1 MSIGGDSMKKLLA
14 IVLATV
20 CVLSFSAC
28 DSDKNNSSEDQTKT
42 STATTATTE
51 PTTTTTTKKTTPTT
65 TTKKA
70 TTTTTALETMY
81 TFDFLFNTDY
91 LVFQDS
97 LAWNMNKRKVE
108 QKDTRSSTDLD
119 GGSGIIYSQ
128 MDKDYDEYVD
138 YVYLYEDEKLKA
150 YFVMLDEITDA
161 YDSVLY
167 YDYYV
172 TYRDIIK
179 AKYGAWESETI
190 TWSDEEYKNDK
201 AMWNTAFGL
210 GDFSIKTVW
219 HLQDQTIVMNWGI
232 DSMSTTFCTPEYESL
247 L

>member
-1 MSIGGDSMKKLLA
+1 MKKILA
-14 IVLATV
+14 IVLAAV

-28 DSDKNNSSEDQTKT
+28 DSDNGSSESSTTT
-42 STATTATTE
+42 STTTTSTTAEST
-51 PTTTTTTKKTTPTT
+51 TTTTTTKKQTT
-65 TTKKA
+65 TTKK
-70 TTTTTALETMY
+70 TTTTTTTTTPETMY
-81 TFDFLFNTDY
+81 TFDYLFNTDY
-91 LVFQDS
+91 LVMPDGIT
-97 LAWNMNKRKVE
+97 WNMNKRKVE

-119 GGSGIIYSQ
+119 GGSGIVYAQ
-128 MDKDYDEYVD
+128 MDKDYYSFSDSYVD

-150 YFVMLDEITDA
+150 YLVMLDEITDA
-161 YDSVLY
+161 YDPALY

-179 AKYGAWESETI
+179 AKYGAWESQTI
-190 TWSDEEYKNDK
+190 TWNDEEYKNQK
-201 AMWNTAFGL
+201 AMWNEAFGL

-219 HLQDQTIVMNWGI
+219 HLQNQTIVMDWSI

>member
-1 MSIGGDSMKKLLA
+1 MKKLLA
-14 IVLATV
+14 IVLASV
-20 CVLSFSAC
+20 CVLSFSGC
-28 DSDKNNSSEDQTKT
+28 GSNQNNSLESSTTT
-42 STATTATTE
+42 STTTTTTTTE
-51 PTTTTTTKKTTPTT
+51 PTTTTTTTTKKKTTPTT
-65 TTKKA
+65 TNKTTT

-81 TFDFLFNTDY
+81 TFDYLFNTDY
-91 LVFQDS
+91 LVFQDG

-108 QKDTRSSTDLD
+108 QKDTRSSTNLD

-150 YFVMLDEITDA
+150 YLVMFDEITDA

-219 HLQDQTIVMNWGI
+219 HLQDQTIVMDWGI
-232 DSMSTTFCTPEYESL
+232 DSMSTAFCIPEYESL